1 MISLDGTEAD
11 LAQAMRLQAE
21 ILEPRG
27 RNTSMF
33 KENSVKVKCSAMAH
47 KEPTPARWK
56 FLRGRCIF
64 NLGLLGLV
72 VIGLGLVLKTAQ
84 ASPLRNGHN
93 LKIWTSRL
101 AQLPLSFEA
110 NRGQTDSRVKYL
122 ARGHN
127 YTLFLTENEAVLAL
141 RSTKPGRTGQQPS
154 SVLRLHLVGS
164 AAAMRITGQSLTG
177 GYSNY
182 FLGNNPRHW
191 HTHIPNYARVR
202 YQQVYPGI
210 DLIYYGHQG
219 ELENDFI
226 LSPESNPKSIRI
238 GLVGADGM
246 RVDRSGNL
254 VLKVGAGEVF
264 LRKPRAYQGREAGR
278 KEVAIHYVLRSGNQV
293 GFGLGAYDHQQDLV
307 IDPVLSYSTY
317 LGGTGGDIG
326 YGIAVDSSGDAYV
339 TGITNSS
346 TFPTTTGAHSA
357 VYGGNGDVFVAKI
370 DPTGTAATI
379 SATPQLV
386 YSTFLGGSG
395 TDSGN
400 AIVVN
405 AGGDAFVTGST
416 DSPDFPTTSG
426 AFQTVFGGGTSDA
439 FVTQLTSTG
448 GGLIYSSYLG
458 GSDADSGLG
467 IATDSSNNAYITGS
481 TLSPNFPTVGPV
493 QALRAGGSDA
503 FVAKVDFTGASL
515 VYSTYL
521 GGSKADVG
529 QSVKVDSSGD
539 AFVAG
544 YTFSTDFPLQG
555 PVQGANAG
563 TTNAFVTELNPA
575 GSAFTFSTYYG
586 GSSDDRAFGL
596 ALDSSGNVYI
606 TGSSLST
613 DFPTSVGVLQGINHG
628 ESDVFLTKINPS
640 GQTVA
645 YSTLLGG
652 SGVEQGNGIAVD
664 SSGDAFVTGFTTSS
678 DFPTLNPIQNV
689 LGITG
694 GSSCGSGA
702 CADVFVS
709 EVNPNGTGF
718 VQSTF
723 LGGSGSD
730 FGQAIALG
738 PTGNPYITGSTSS
751 TNFPAIVGVYPA
763 YQDSLN
769 GVAGNAFVAEIKP
782 DNLPGVSIV
791 PQQLDFGNQTR
802 NVRSSVKTVM
812 VTNEGTAPLNI
823 TQITFSET
831 DSTGYTNDFAETD
844 NCVGTIPASGGSCS
858 INITFTPESLSVE
871 SGKFS
876 ISDNAT
882 GSPQVIKVS
891 GTGVSVAT
899 AVTVTPSS
907 LSFGDV
913 TVGDVSSAQSVTI
926 TNTGT
931 ATLTF
936 KGFSASSDFIQ
947 TNTCGATLNVGQSC
961 TVSVTFSPT
970 VSGARNGSLSI
981 SDDASGSPQ
990 RVALSGTGDAIFQ
1003 MSSPSPSVTTLIG
1016 NTSTTFTVSATAPNS
1031 FTGNITLTCPSSLT
1045 CTFNPATILP
1055 GQSSTLTVSSLT
1067 TSMANPFAFVV
1078 TGTSGSQSATVNLTL
1093 LFADYT
1099 LSSAPSL
1106 NTIVAGNP
1114 ASYTLSLAPINGF
1127 NKQVQLACGS
1137 GMPSGATCSFSH
1149 SSVTPGGSAAM
1160 VTLTIQ
1166 TIKNASAPPLPLIP
1180 PGAIPPLMVSLL
1192 ILVLVGSFVLG
1203 RNRHRFPRLAGNRW
1217 ARVQV
1222 CTLCLLIVCE
1232 VFLGSCR
1239 SAPNP
1244 AGTTTGNYTIQIN
1257 GTLGSNSSVVRST
1270 YINLAIT

>member
-1 MISLDGTEAD
+1 M
-11 LAQAMRLQAE
+11 
-21 ILEPRG
+21 
-27 RNTSMF
+27 
-33 KENSVKVKCSAMAH
+33 KVKCSAMAH
-47 KEPTPARWK
+47 KESTRARWK
-56 FLRGRCIF
+56 FPRGRCFIT
-64 NLGLLGLV
+64 LGLLGLV
-72 VIGLGLVLKTAQ
+72 VIGLGLALNTAQ

-101 AQLPLSFEA
+101 ARLPLSFEA

-127 YTLFLTENEAVLAL
+127 YTLFLTEHEAVLTL
-141 RSTKPGRTGQQPS
+141 RSTKPGRAGQQPSS

-164 AAAMRITGQSLTG
+164 AATVRITGQSLTG

-182 FLGNNPRHW
+182 FLGNNPRQW

-210 DLIYYGHQG
+210 DLVYYGHQG

-226 LSPESNPKSIRI
+226 LSPGSNPKSIRI
-238 GLVGADGM
+238 GFVGADGM

-264 LRKPRAYQGREAGR
+264 LRKPRAYQGRGAGR
-278 KEVAIHYVLRSGNQV
+278 KEIAIHYVLRSGDQV

-346 TFPTTTGAHSA
+346 DFPTTTGAHSA
-357 VYGGNGDVFVAKI
+357 VYGLNGDVFVAKI
-370 DPTGTAATI
+370 DPAGTAATI

-395 TDSGN
+395 MDSGN
-400 AIVVN
+400 AITVN

-426 AFQTVFGGGTSDA
+426 AFQTAFGGGTSDA
-439 FVTQLTSTG
+439 FVTQLDKTG
-448 GGLIYSSYLG
+448 ALLVYSSYLG
-458 GSDADSGLG
+458 GTGADSGLG
-467 IATDSSNNAYITGS
+467 ITTDSSSNAYITGS
-481 TLSPNFPTVGPV
+481 TQSPDLKTVNPE
-493 QALRAGGSDA
+493 QATFAGASDA
-503 FVAKVDFTGASL
+503 FVAEVNFSGSQL
-515 VYSTYL
+515 LYSTYL

-529 QSVKVDSSGD
+529 QSIKVDSSGNIYT
-539 AFVAG
+539 AG
-544 YTFSTDFPLQG
+544 YTFSSDFPINL

-563 TTNAFVTELNPA
+563 TVNAFITELNQNA
-575 GSAFTFSTYYG
+575 GSGAAQLQFSTYFG
-586 GSSDDRAFGL
+586 GSGDDRAYGL

-613 DFPTSVGVLQGINHG
+613 DFPTKSSGVLQGTNHG
-628 ESDVFLTKINPS
+628 QSDAFLTKINPS

-645 YSTLLGG
+645 YSILLGG
-652 SGVEQGNGIAVD
+652 SGEDQGRGIAVD

-678 DFPTLNPIQNV
+678 DFPTYNPIQNI

-694 GSSCGSGA
+694 GSTCGSGA

-709 EVNPNGTGF
+709 EVNPGGTGF

-723 LGGSGSD
+723 LGGSGAD

-751 TNFPAIVGVYPA
+751 TNFPAIAGVYPA

-782 DNLPGVSIV
+782 DNAPGMSIV

-802 NVRSSVKTVM
+802 NVRSPVKTVM
-812 VTNEGTAPLNI
+812 VTNEGTAPLDITNI
-823 TQITFSET
+823 AFTET

-844 NCVGTIPASGGSCS
+844 NCGTVSPSGGNCT
-858 INITFTPESLSVE
+858 INITFTPSSLSAE

-876 ISDNAT
+876 ISDNAA

-891 GTGVSVAT
+891 GIGVSVAT
-899 AVTVTPSS
+899 GVTVTPSS

-913 TVGDVSSAQSVTI
+913 TVGDVSSPQSVTI

-931 ATLTF
+931 STLTF
-936 KGFSASSDFIQ
+936 KGFSTSSDFAQ

-981 SDDASGSPQ
+981 SDDAAGSPQ
-990 RVALSGTGDAIFQ
+990 QVALSGTGDAIFQ

-1016 NTSTTFTVSATAPNS
+1016 NTSTTFTVSASAPNS
-1031 FTGNITLTCPSSLT
+1031 FTGNITLTCPSNLT

-1055 GQSSTLTVSSLT
+1055 GQKSTLTVSNLT

-1099 LSSAPSL
+1099 LSAAPSL
-1106 NTIVAGNP
+1106 NTIVAGNI
-1114 ASYTLSLAPINGF
+1114 ATYTLSLAPINGF
-1127 NKQVQLACGS
+1127 NQQVQLACGN

-1149 SSVTPGGSAAM
+1149 SSVTPSGSAAT

-1166 TIKNASAPPLPLIP
+1166 TIKNASAPPVPLFP

-1192 ILVLVGSFVLG
+1192 ILVLVGAFVLG
-1203 RNRHRFPRLAGNRW
+1203 RNRHRFPRLAGSRW
-1217 ARVQV
+1217 VRVQV

-1239 SAPNP
+1239 TAPNP
-1244 AGTTTGNYTIQIN
+1244 VGTTTGNYTIQIN

-1270 YINLAIT
+1270 DINLAIT